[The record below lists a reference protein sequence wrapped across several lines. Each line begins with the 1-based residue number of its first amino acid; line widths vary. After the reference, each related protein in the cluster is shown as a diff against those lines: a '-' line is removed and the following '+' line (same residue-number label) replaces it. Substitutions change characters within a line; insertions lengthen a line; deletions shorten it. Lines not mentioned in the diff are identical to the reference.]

1 MDIPSFINESPLSPE
16 GTAILST
23 EPIDPIEAHKTQR
36 MAFITSYD
44 GREFHGWQRQ
54 GADRSIQGTIEEAL
68 NKLTG
73 LPLNIT
79 GSGRTDAGVSA
90 HGQVFHLDIP
100 IRENRPWTPESLL
113 KGVNHFLP
121 QQIRIL
127 SAVQTPRTFHA
138 RHDVERKI
146 YRYRLRIV
154 PQKHIRLPL
163 DDPFTGVFFAPVDF
177 RLLKS
182 ASLLFLGNHDFTH
195 FTVKKSLPPK
205 TQRTIQDIFWE
216 RDGSDYQVWITG
228 KGFLHMMIRFIVGT
242 IIEVGSGKRTSEE
255 LESLLRPD
263 SQVPVKCLRPAPPEG
278 LSLIRVLYGKNDPFS

>member
-1 MDIPSFINESPLSPE
+1 
-16 GTAILST
+16 
-23 EPIDPIEAHKTQR
+23 

-54 GADRSIQGTIEEAL
+54 GSDQSIQGTIEEAL
-68 NKLTG
+68 HKLTG
-73 LPLNIT
+73 MPLNIT

-121 QQIRIL
+121 QRIRIL
-127 SAVQTPRTFHA
+127 SATHTAHTFHA

-154 PQKHIRLPL
+154 PQKQVRFPL
-163 DDPFTGVFFAPVDF
+163 DNPFTGVFFAPVDLS
-177 RLLKS
+177 LLKS
-182 ASLLFLGNHDFTH
+182 SSLLFLGNHDFTH

-205 TQRTIQDIFWE
+205 TQRTIDHIFWE
-216 RDGSDYQVWITG
+216 RDGADYQVWITG
-228 KGFLHMMIRFIVGT
+228 KGFLHMMIRFIIGT
-242 IIEVGSGKRTSEE
+242 IVEVANGKRTLEE
-255 LESLLRPD
+255 LEKLLQSD
-263 SQVPVKCLRPAPPEG
+263 SPVPVKCLRPAPPEG
-278 LSLIRVLYGKNDPFS
+278 LSLIRVLYGKNDPFA